1 MDGWMDGWMDQWDRW
16 VKGGWVDGWMD
27 GWVMDTGVD
36 GPKDG

>member
-1 MDGWMDGWMDQWDRW
+1 MDGWMDQWDRW